1 MERLEKRLYFI
12 YNPLAGKGN
21 IRGKMYEIIQALAD
35 AEYEVTVYPTR
46 GPKDAT
52 ERVLQLPEG
61 YDLVVCSGGDGTLD
75 EVVTGMMQRE
85 SRLPIGYI
93 PAGSCNDFARSLQ
106 IPNNMQQAA
115 EIAVQ
120 GQTFAVDVGSLNMR
134 NFVYVAAFGIFTDVS
149 YSTKQEM
156 KNVLGHMAY
165 ILEGMKRLTSVKS
178 YYLKVTSDEM
188 SFEGDFLFGMVT
200 NSRSVGGFKSIV
212 GKNVIFDDGLFEV
225 TFIQRPKNPMELQEI
240 LAALTI
246 SQIDT
251 KYMYS
256 FRSSRI
262 VVESEE
268 PVPWALDGEYG
279 GEYLKAEIF
288 NNPRAVEIRIAP
300 EVLESLRADEQEEEK
315 AVSDEPE
322 TV

>member
-21 IRGKMYEIIQALAD
+21 IRGKMFEIIQALA
-35 AEYEVTVYPTR
+35 ASEYELTVYPTR
-46 GPKDAT
+46 AEKDAV
-52 ERVLQLPEG
+52 ERIRELPDD

-85 SRLPIGYI
+85 RKLPIGYI

-106 IPNNMQQAA
+106 IPGNMQQAA
-115 EIAVQ
+115 EIAVR
-120 GQTFAVDVGSLNMR
+120 GEDFAVDVGSLNDR
-134 NFVYVAAFGIFTDVS
+134 NFIYVAAFGIFTDVS
-149 YSTKQEM
+149 YSTKQET

-165 ILEGMKRLTSVKS
+165 ILEGMRRLTSVKS

-212 GKNVIFDDGLFEV
+212 GKNVVFDDGIYEV

-240 LAALTI
+240 LAALAI

-256 FRSSRI
+256 FRSSRV
-262 VVESEE
+262 VVEAEE

-279 GEYLKAEIF
+279 GEYTRTVIT
-288 NNPRAVEIRIAP
+288 NNPQAVEIRIAP
-300 EVLESLRADEQEEEK
+300 EVLENLRLEKQQMEQ
-315 AVSDEPE
+315 S
-322 TV
+322 